1 MLLLDISPADPSQET
16 GGTLKASTPQGPL
29 PDFGPNR
36 WTLRDLFLFLGF
48 VPVALFASNLLAAIG
63 YGVLKPLL
71 GWRLGYEALPRN
83 PFFLLA
89 LQLVFYGFVLGY
101 LYALVVIHYREP
113 FWKGLGWRSPNA
125 WPALAW
131 LLAGFLMSAVV
142 LLVPP
147 ILPDADKFPLEQ
159 LFSSRASAYAVGA
172 FAILVAP
179 LMEELLFRGLLFAI
193 FERRV
198 GWRFAVLATAVLFAG
213 LHVPEYWRAWNHI
226 LMILLVGVAFSLARG
241 VTGSLA
247 PSVLLHLGY
256 NTSMM
261 IGVFIQTHHFRT
273 LHSLLVP

>member
-1 MLLLDISPADPSQET
+1 
-16 GGTLKASTPQGPL
+16 
-29 PDFGPNR
+29 
-36 WTLRDLFLFLGF
+36 
-48 VPVALFASNLLAAIG
+48 
-63 YGVLKPLL
+63 
-71 GWRLGYEALPRN
+71 
-83 PFFLLA
+83 
-89 LQLVFYGFVLGY
+89 
-101 LYALVVIHYREP
+101 
-113 FWKGLGWRSPNA
+113 
-125 WPALAW
+125 
-131 LLAGFLMSAVV
+131 MSAVV

-179 LMEELLFRGLLFAI
+179 PMEELLFRGLLFAI
-193 FERRV
+193 FERQV

-256 NTSMM
+256 NASMM

-273 LHSLLVP
+273 FHSLLVS